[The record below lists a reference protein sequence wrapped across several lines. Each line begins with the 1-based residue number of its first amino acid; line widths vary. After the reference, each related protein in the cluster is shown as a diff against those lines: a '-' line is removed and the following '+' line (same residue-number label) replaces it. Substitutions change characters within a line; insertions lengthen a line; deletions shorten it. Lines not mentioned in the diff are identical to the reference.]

1 MKPVKPYPTMRG
13 YFAYYV
19 YEAMEKNNDIF
30 VVLPDLGKGMF
41 DSIRDDFPDRVIIT
55 GAAEQAC
62 VDLAVGL
69 ALSGKIPIVYTIT
82 PFLIFRAFES
92 IRNYINRENLNVK
105 LVGSGRDKDYDQ
117 DGFSHYAIDVPQ
129 ALGMFGN
136 IVEYYPE
143 DKEEMKW
150 LVGEMIK
157 HDEPMFISLRR

>member
-1 MKPVKPYPTMRG
+1 MKLVKPYESMRG

-30 VVLPDLGKGMF
+30 VVLPDLGKGMW
-41 DSIRDDFPDRVIIT
+41 DAMRDDFPDRVIIT

-62 VDLAVGL
+62 VDLAIGL

-92 IRNYINRENLNVK
+92 IRNYIDRERLNVK
-105 LVGSGRDKDYDQ
+105 LVGSGRDEDYDQ
-117 DGFSHYAIDVPQ
+117 DGFSHYATDVPDF
-129 ALGMFGN
+129 MSNFSN
-136 IVEYYPE
+136 IAEYYPN
-143 DKEEMKW
+143 DKGEMKW

-157 HDEPMFISLRR
+157 YDQPMFISLRR